1 MLNRLVVVLAALAAA
16 PAYAGDPKFE
26 FGKAEEVEKVK
37 ETEVTASAEVGLV
50 FTTGNSE
57 TTTISAGMKASR
69 KQKNNKLAVE
79 GSATY
84 ARAGQRVL
92 LDQNG
97 NGMIDNAN
105 EITTDRQVTAES
117 YAGKI
122 RYDRFLTK
130 HNSLFVAALI
140 SRDLPAGKEIVL
152 GAQLGYSRQLYKTAK
167 AEAVG
172 EGGLDYSNENL
183 VGDAESTKILSGR
196 AFIGYKAEM
205 TEGTS
210 FETSGELLVN
220 LNDEGTLATGAD
232 GGIGRDFR
240 INFKASV
247 SSKIGKSLAFQSS
260 IEAKY
265 DNRPAPLALKNLAM
279 GFVPEA
285 SGLDTIMK
293 ASLIYTFF

>member
-1 MLNRLVVVLAALAAA
+1 MLKRLVLVTAAIAAM
-16 PAYAGDPKFE
+16 PAYADPKFE

-37 ETEVTASAEVGLV
+37 DTEVNASAEVGLV

-69 KQKNNKLAVE
+69 KQKNNKLSVE

-92 LDQNG
+92 FDQNG
-97 NGMIDNAN
+97 NGMIDNDT
-105 EITTDRQVTAES
+105 EITTERQVTAES

-130 HNSLFVAALI
+130 YNSLFVAALI
-140 SRDLPAGKEIVL
+140 GRDLPAGRELVL
-152 GAQLGYSRQLYKTAK
+152 GAQLGYSRQLYKTEK

-172 EGGLDYSNENL
+172 EAGLDYSNENL
-183 VGDAESTKILSGR
+183 VIGESVKIISGR
-196 AFIGYKAEM
+196 AFVGYKAEM
-205 TEGTS
+205 TEGTN

-220 LNDEGTLATGAD
+220 LNDEGTLPTGAD
-232 GGIGRDFR
+232 GDIARDFR
-240 INFKASV
+240 LNFKASV
-247 SSKIGKSLAFQSS
+247 SSKIGKNLAFQSS
-260 IEAKY
+260 IEARY
-265 DNRPAPLALKNLAM
+265 DNRPGPLNLKNLAM

>member
-1 MLNRLVVVLAALAAA
+1 MLKRLVVVAAALAAA
-16 PAYAGDPKFE
+16 PAYADDPKFE

-37 ETEVTASAEVGLV
+37 ETEVNASAEIGLV

-57 TTTISAGMKASR
+57 TTTVSAGMKASR

-92 LDQNG
+92 SDLNG

-105 EITTDRQVTAES
+105 EITTVRQVTAES
-117 YAGKI
+117 YAGKV

-140 SRDLPAGKEIVL
+140 GRDLPAGKELTL
-152 GAQLGYSRQLYKTAK
+152 GAQLGYSRQLYKSEK

-183 VGDAESTKILSGR
+183 VGDADSLKILSGR
-196 AFIGYKAEM
+196 AFVGYKAEM
-205 TEGTS
+205 TEGTTFDS
-210 FETSGELLVN
+210 SGELLVN

-232 GGIGRDFR
+232 GGVGKDFR
-240 INFKASV
+240 LVFKASV

-265 DNRPAPLALKNLAM
+265 DNRPAPLALKDLAM

>member
-1 MLNRLVVVLAALAAA
+1 MLKRLVVVATALAAA
-16 PAYAGDPKFE
+16 PAFAGDPKFE
-26 FGKAEEVEKVK
+26 YGKAEEVEKVK
-37 ETEVTASAEVGLV
+37 ETEVNASAEIGLV

-92 LDQNG
+92 SDLNG
-97 NGMIDNAN
+97 NGMIDNDN
-105 EITTDRQVTAES
+105 EITTERQVTAES
-117 YAGKI
+117 YAGKV

-140 SRDLPAGKEIVL
+140 GRDLPAGRELVL
-152 GAQLGYSRQLYKTAK
+152 GAQLGYSRQLYKSEK

-183 VGDAESTKILSGR
+183 VVGDSTKILSGR
-196 AFIGYKAEM
+196 AFAGYKAEM
-205 TEGTS
+205 TEGTN
-210 FETSGELLVN
+210 FETSAELLVN
-220 LNDEGTLATGAD
+220 LNDEGTLPTGAD
-232 GGIGRDFR
+232 GDIARDFR
-240 INFKASV
+240 LNFKASV
-247 SSKIGKSLAFQSS
+247 SSKIGKNLAFSSS
-260 IEAKY
+260 IEAHY
-265 DNRPAPLALKNLAM
+265 DNRPGPLALKNLAM

-293 ASLIYTFF
+293 ASLIYNFF

>member
-1 MLNRLVVVLAALAAA
+1 MLNRLVVVVAALAAA

-26 FGKAEEVEKVK
+26 YGKSEEVEKVK
-37 ETEVTASAEVGLV
+37 DTEVNASAEIGLV

-57 TTTISAGMKASR
+57 TTTVSAGLKASR

-92 LDQNG
+92 RDLNG
-97 NGMIDNAN
+97 NGLIDGED
-105 EITTDRQVTAES
+105 EITTERQVTAES
-117 YAGKI
+117 YAGKV

-140 SRDLPAGKEIVL
+140 SRDLPAGKELVL
-152 GAQLGYSRQLYKTAK
+152 GAQLGYSRQLYKTEK
-167 AEAVG
+167 SEAVG
-172 EGGLDYSNENL
+172 EAGLDYSNENL
-183 VGDAESTKILSGR
+183 VVGDSLKIISGR
-196 AFIGYKAEM
+196 LFVGYKSEM
-205 TEGTS
+205 TEGTN
-210 FETSGELLVN
+210 FETSGELLTN

-232 GGIGRDFR
+232 GAIGRDTR
-240 INFKASV
+240 VNFKASV
-247 SSKIGKSLAFQSS
+247 SSKIGKSLSFSSS

-265 DNRPAPLALKNLAM
+265 DNRPGPLALKMLAPT
-279 GFVPEA
+279 FVPEA